1 MAKIPKGTSW
11 EKIAWQKKKK
21 EKKKK
26 KKRTNEMT
34 KSKDNKKGF
43 SHCLN

>member
-1 MAKIPKGTSW
+1 MGMAKIPEGMSW
-11 EKIAWQKKKK
+11 EKVAWQKKNKRK
-21 EKKKK
+21 E

-43 SHCLN
+43 SHRLN